1 MPDNIYGDL
10 VNPNIVGTPTAEE
23 QLEAKRQLELQAE
36 RAQLEEQEQQPQAA
50 QPAAS
55 PTPSTEVNAEQPT
68 QELESTDPTAKDAEV
83 KKDILGRPIL
93 HNEER
98 IAEIQRGISAKG
110 FAEKYAAIPT
120 GGLDFGVDFLNF
132 FLPENRKFA
141 KLTEFE
147 SQSAQAVRQISS
159 VVLPTLLTQG
169 LGTALGQAANARVG
183 WAIGKSRAMQWFG
196 NRGIEAASGAAV
208 GAITTTN
215 EEGDNLLGMAKKSL
229 PAQWDFIPDS
239 MATLDT
245 DSPDMKKQKS
255 INEDL
260 SLGLALPIVSALVGN
275 LGSIGDVVSSTQK
288 VNLKAPLKPKTFE
301 PVIVPETPAAKAWTE
316 VNAPEDAITAQA
328 RRIWN
333 DSYQGGEVGRSWNEL
348 DEASKASTVQRFID
362 DGLVTTD
369 PNLMR
374 LAKQEIDQLDQLDEL
389 GYYNNMMNPENT
401 DVALRGVHDLF
412 DWNETAMRSVDNY
425 GVVGASIDAARI
437 AKNAGTVNGRLGN
450 MLSLAAMK
458 YSNATVGATENIV
471 TGLAR
476 QLKQADRFS
485 VSGNA
490 WKLSADEIDSAG
502 QALIKGMFDPTIDA
516 KQLQSIIEPV
526 QIKIGDQV
534 ATFDNGY
541 SSMFKDTEGLSNV
554 DLAKTQAY
562 LQTSVAGQISDLSE
576 AVRINGESASKQF
589 ALEKLNDRLMF
600 MFKQD
605 GLNTYYANAKSNVVQ
620 ALKNKQPQVA
630 KNLAEAMEVSVDPQ
644 LARIQ
649 AEAEEFSNTIK
660 WFEENEPEMLDA
672 FMEMYELTDGRI
684 KNINDINRSIRDS
697 FTNFNVF
704 WKKDPDGAKNM
715 LLGALRANH
724 QNSMLSGAETGSSAL
739 IGNLTGVI
747 SQPASYFAGAISRGA
762 FQDIQRGW
770 MAYSAVWDTTKKS
783 LPYAAQMFRRASANP
798 KAMLSQTKLDLVIK
812 NEELLESYKKIA
824 DVQAQKG
831 NHGLKHLIEQYEMWH
846 SLAQDP
852 VFRFVPNTFTGFD
865 GFARSVIANGEARFR
880 AMNAIE
886 ASGGKITRA
895 EVKRLADIEYNSM
908 FNSSGLIEDEAVKYA
923 TDEIALNLDLGI
935 VKGLDKGFNR
945 MPFLRSIIMFP
956 TSVANMAKQADD
968 VAIFSLFQKDI
979 NQLAYTPVKDFVADP
994 DLVND
999 LLSQRGYKVNNMT
1012 DAEKLNTITDLK
1024 NRVRG
1029 KKAIAAFITTS
1040 VTGAI
1045 MNDALTGDG
1054 LYDKQAQASRVKNSN
1069 WKART
1074 IKIGDKRVEY
1084 EDIVGP
1090 GMANWIATY
1099 ANIIDNFDMLGEAG
1113 VENLR
1118 SKMMF
1123 ILGAAFTDKNVLN
1136 ALGPLTEMLQGNN
1149 FAVDRWAAGH
1159 INALS
1164 PMAGFRGT
1172 ASKVLDGGL
1181 REVNYD
1187 LLSLIQNR
1195 NAGLFYDEANRMP
1208 YTYNAVTGK
1217 VPNKYGL
1224 MGRLWNAVS
1233 PIKVHP
1239 DQTAEEKF
1247 LQQIEWDQSTTFK
1260 TRAGVELLPDE
1271 RSAGLRIMGEMGYF
1285 RGEIKR
1291 IMNSTAG
1298 KKAIVE
1304 LEEARDKGIS
1314 SDMADLKFWRGIHIE
1329 LGQAQRDAE
1338 RLAFERLDGPMR
1350 LAIEQRKLEDDRA
1363 KTANEFGI
1371 IDRK

>member
-1 MPDNIYGDL
+1 MNDNIYGDL
-10 VNPNIVGTPTAEE
+10 VNPDIVGTPTAEQ
-23 QLEAKRQLELQAE
+23 QLEAKRQLELQRDNIQE
-36 RAQLEEQEQQPQAA
+36 EEQAEQQPQAA
-50 QPAAS
+50 AKPAPS
-55 PTPSTEVNAEQPT
+55 PQPSTEGQQPQQQEPPAE
-68 QELESTDPTAKDAEV
+68 
-83 KKDILGRPIL
+83 
-93 HNEER
+93 
-98 IAEIQRGISAKG
+98 
-110 FAEKYAAIPT
+110 PT
-120 GGLDFGVDFLNF
+120 GSPTTPYRTADGELDLERMRREGGELDFAAVQGVTDFFTDFANM
-132 FLPENRKFA
+132 FLPEGRKFA
-141 KLTEFE
+141 KPTEYE
-147 SQSAQAVRQISS
+147 NGVAQATRNITS
-159 VVLPTLLTQG
+159 VVLPTLMLQG
-169 LGTALGQAANARVG
+169 GLMRLGQVANTNVG
-183 WAIGKSRAMQWFG
+183 WALGKSRAMQWFG
-196 NRGIEAASGAAV
+196 SRGVEAGVAV
-208 GAITTTN
+208 GVGQVTTTN
-215 EEGDNLLGMAKKSL
+215 EEGDNLLGMAKKAL
-229 PAQWDFIPDS
+229 PPQWDFIPDS

-255 INEDL
+255 INEDVG
-260 SLGLALPIVSALVGN
+260 LGFAIPVVGVLAKNINAIVDV
-275 LGSIGDVVSSTQK
+275 LGTTTKRVS
-288 VNLKAPLKPKTFE
+288 KAPLE
-301 PVIVPETPAAKAWTE
+301 PVIIPETPVAKQWVET
-316 VNAPEDAITAQA
+316 NAPEDALTAQA
-328 RRIWN
+328 RKIWDDGFN
-333 DSYQGGEVGRSWNEL
+333 DGRVGRPWSDL
-348 DEASKASTVQRFID
+348 DDASKASSVQRFVD
-362 DGLVTTD
+362 EGLIVTD
-369 PNLMR
+369 PDLAA

-412 DWNETAMRSVDNY
+412 DWNETAIRNVDNY

-458 YSNATVGATENIV
+458 YSNANVGATEDIV

-485 VSGNA
+485 VSGNT
-490 WKLSADEIDSAG
+490 WKLSADEIDGAG

-516 KQLQSIIEPV
+516 KQLQTILEPV

-534 ATFDNGY
+534 VTFDNGY
-541 SSMFKDTEGLSNV
+541 SSMFKDTEGLSNI

-576 AVRINGESASKQF
+576 AVRINGNSASKQF
-589 ALEKLNDRLMF
+589 ALEKLSDRLVF

-605 GLNTYYANAKSNVVQ
+605 GLNTYYANAKRNVVQ
-620 ALKNKQPQVA
+620 ALNNNQPQVA
-630 KNLAEAMEVSVDPQ
+630 KKLADTMEVSVDPQ

-649 AEAEEFSNTIK
+649 AEAEEFGNTIK

-684 KNINDINRSIRDS
+684 KNINDINKSIRNS

-704 WKKDPDGAKNM
+704 WKKDPEGAKNM
-715 LLGALRANH
+715 LLGSMRANH
-724 QNSMLSGAETGSSAL
+724 QNSMLSSAETGSSAL

-747 SQPASYFAGAISRGA
+747 GQPVSYFAGAISRGD

-770 MAYSAVWDTTKKS
+770 MAYSSIWDTTKKS

-798 KAMLSQTKLDLVIK
+798 KSLLSQTKLDLVIK

-824 DVQAQKG
+824 DVQAEKG
-831 NHGLKHLIEQYEMWH
+831 NHGLKYLIDQYEMWD

-852 VFRFVPNTFTGFD
+852 VFRFVPNLFTGFD
-865 GFARSVIANGEARFR
+865 GFARSIIANGEARFR
-880 AMNAIE
+880 AMNAIQE
-886 ASGGKITRA
+886 SGGKITRA
-895 EVKRLADIEYNSM
+895 EVKRLADVEYNSM
-908 FNSSGLIEDEAVKYA
+908 FDSKGLIEDEAVKYA

-935 VKGLDKGFNR
+935 VKGLDKGLNK
-945 MPFLRSIIMFP
+945 MPFLRSIVMFP

-968 VAIFSLFQKDI
+968 FAPYSLFQKDI
-979 NQLAYTPVKDFVADP
+979 NQLAYTPIKDFLADP
-994 DLVND
+994 DLVDD

-1012 DAEKLNTITDLK
+1012 ELQKFNTITDLK

-1029 KKAIAAFITTS
+1029 KKAIAAFVTAS

-1045 MNDALTGDG
+1045 MNDSLTGDG
-1054 LYDKQAQASRVKNSN
+1054 LYDKQLQKARVKNSN

-1074 IKIGDKRVEY
+1074 IKIGNKRVEY
-1084 EDIVGP
+1084 EDIIGP
-1090 GMANWIATY
+1090 GMANWVATY

-1136 ALGPLTEMLQGNN
+1136 SLGPLTEMLQGNT

-1164 PMAGFRGT
+1164 PLAGARGT

-1195 NAGLFYDEANRMP
+1195 NAGLIYDEANRMP
-1208 YTYNAVTGK
+1208 YTYNPVSGQ
-1217 VPNKYGL
+1217 VPNKYGI

-1239 DQTAEEKF
+1239 DQTPEEKF

-1260 TRAGVELLPDE
+1260 TRAGVELLPNE

-1285 RGEIKR
+1285 RSEIKR
-1291 IMNSTAG
+1291 IMNSTNG
-1298 KKAIVE
+1298 KKAIEE
-1304 LEEARDKGIS
+1304 LEEARARGIP
-1314 SDMADLKFWRGIHIE
+1314 SDMANLDYWRGIHIQ

-1338 RLAFERLDGPMR
+1338 NYAFERLDGPMR
-1350 LAIEQRKLEDDRA
+1350 LAIDQRMMEQERA
-1363 KTANEFGI
+1363 QTANEFGLV
-1371 IDRK
+1371 DRR